1 MMKRRSNHNHNHS
14 HDVVIGKP
22 NESSSSTT
30 SSSPSSSTRA
40 GDEPVEWEMRPGGML
55 VQKRTDKSESPPPT
69 LHLRVAFGAVRVE
82 ISISSKATFGELKR
96 VLTAETGLEVEA
108 QKVIYRGR
116 ERENGEY
123 LEGCGVKNRSKMELV
138 EDPASIERRY
148 IETKRNAKIQSAH
161 RAISDV
167 SMDLDKLAD
176 QVAAMEESISNGIKV
191 PEIQITTLIEMLMM
205 QAIKLDSIVAEG
217 DASTQKILQGK
228 RVQKCV
234 EMLDVLKVTNAR
246 VKVAKPVIVTTK
258 WETFD
263 PHPSTNNHW
272 TSLIDL

>member
-1 MMKRRSNHNHNHS
+1 MMKRRSNHNHN
-14 HDVVIGKP
+14 VLYGKATDT
-22 NESSSSTT
+22 SSSTT
-30 SSSPSSSTRA
+30 SSCSSSSTPA

-55 VQKRTDKSESPPPT
+55 VQKRTDVSESPAPV
-69 LHLRVAFGAVRVE
+69 LLLRVAFGAVRLE

-96 VLTAETGLEVEA
+96 VLTAETGLEVAA

-148 IETKRNAKIQSAH
+148 IETKRNAKIQTAH

-167 SMDLDKLAD
+167 SMDIDKLAD
-176 QVAAMEESISNGIKV
+176 QVSVMEESISNGIKV
-191 PEIQITTLIEMLMM
+191 PDIQITTLIEMLMM
-205 QAIKLDSIVAEG
+205 QAVKLDNIVAEG

-234 EMLDVLKVTNAR
+234 EILDVLKVTNAR

>member
-1 MMKRRSNHNHNHS
+1 MMKRRSNHN
-14 HDVVIGKP
+14 VQLGKAT
-22 NESSSSTT
+22 ESSCSTT
-30 SSSPSSSTRA
+30 SSCYSSSA
-40 GDEPVEWEMRPGGML
+40 AANDEPVEWEMRPSGML
-55 VQKRTDKSESPPPT
+55 VQKRTDKSDSPAPIFC
-69 LHLRVAFGAVRVE
+69 LRVAFGAVRLK

-96 VLTAETGLEVEA
+96 VLTAETGLEAAA
-108 QKVIYRGR
+108 QKVIFRGR

-123 LEGCGVKNRSKMELV
+123 LEGCGVKNRSKMELI

-148 IETKRNAKIQSAH
+148 IETKRNAKIQIAH

-167 SMDLDKLAD
+167 SMDVDKLVD
-176 QVAAMEESISNGIKV
+176 QVSVMEESISNGIKV

-205 QAIKLDSIVAEG
+205 QAIKLDNIVAEG

-234 EMLDVLKVTNAR
+234 EMLDVLKVTNGR
-246 VKVAKPVIVTTK
+246 VEVEKPVIVTTK